1 VHYKRTL
8 KRKSKEGSMGKLNKP
23 MIKKTMGD
31 RSPEMQK
38 VDMQTGLLV
47 QELMNASTSFHKLH
61 LQVTGMGSYAQHK
74 ALGEVYE
81 ALPDLADSVA
91 EGYQGACE
99 IILQFENQV
108 PKSLESSE
116 DAIQYLR
123 EIKYQVDDLQSVM
136 PHSEIVNILDTVK
149 DAVNSAKYKLIFLS

>member
-1 VHYKRTL
+1 MDYKRTL
-8 KRKSKEGSMGKLNKP
+8 KRKSKGGSMGKLKKP
-23 MIKKTMGD
+23 MVKKIMGN

-123 EIKYQVDDLQSVM
+123 EIKYQVDELQSVM